1 MTMRG
6 ACCAGT
12 TANSARDRTA
22 NFATDIIC
30 HRTWGRRSWQAPLP
44 DGRGSDWS
52 RDRSIRAVTVS
63 TYMVEF
69 CNFLAE
75 YFRGHRPRPMLARLP
90 LHSEIG
96 ANFRGNSPGV
106 SPRLSADSALSA
118 VDFPSSSSAFSPRL
132 RVSASNSHP
141 VWFRLRRVRER
152 SSSHEPVLPR
162 HRQRGRRGRILVA
175 ELARHQVLLRVH
187 DLLPRDRLSGVRRFA
202 RYDAGQRALG
212 NRHRLVHVRPA
223 PLYAVHHVDVLLH
236 IRADAFGSQVDP
248 GAAALGAD
256 DDVAHVA
263 ERAAGILPAIAVQV
277 NAVGE

>member
-22 NFATDIIC
+22 NFATDILC

-152 SSSHEPVLPR
+152 FLLH
-162 HRQRGRRGRILVA
+162 HRNSERERSAAGAVQQAIDLRAILLHRADPEAGDGEQFRRRGGAPSRHGFQRLVA
-175 ELARHQVLLRVH
+175 EDAEGGNSA
-187 DLLPRDRLSGVRRFA
+187 PFRF
-202 RYDAGQRALG
+202 RQ
-212 NRHRLVHVRPA
+212 A
-223 PLYAVHHVDVLLH
+223 PLAQLLF
-236 IRADAFGSQVDP
+236 DARIGRYSRPV
-248 GAAALGAD
+248 
-256 DDVAHVA
+256 
-263 ERAAGILPAIAVQV
+263 
-277 NAVGE
+277 